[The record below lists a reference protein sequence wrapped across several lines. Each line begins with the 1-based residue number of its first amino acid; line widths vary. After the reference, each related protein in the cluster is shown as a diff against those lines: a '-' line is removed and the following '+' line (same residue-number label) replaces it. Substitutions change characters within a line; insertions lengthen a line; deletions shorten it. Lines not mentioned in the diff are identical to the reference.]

1 MSNKI
6 VLSQEIESQA
16 TEFGIEPQKAANL
29 IGNLPQIQSER
40 AELEKQY
47 EEIIKM
53 DIENVET
60 SKLARELRIRIRD
73 NRTKGILVWH
83 KTTKDY
89 FLKGGQFVDAIKRKE
104 EAVNS
109 RMEEALEQIE
119 KHLEIKI
126 AKQKEELKN
135 KRIEELSLYR
145 EFVPFSLDL
154 AELSEE
160 EYAKVYKGA
169 KLQYE
174 ADLIEK
180 QREEEQRLEAERLQK
195 IYNNNKMALMPYCE
209 FIDNFDMLD
218 FHNLTDVEISDF
230 IEDAKE
236 KKAKVAAEREEANRR
251 AEEAERLMR
260 EERIIQEAERKKLED
275 KLRKEREEKERLEQ
289 EIKKKKQEE
298 EKAKKAE
305 EEKQKKLKNA
315 SDKVILLEIAK
326 RIEGLKSSFPEVKGE
341 EAKEIML
348 ETEAYLDKIAGYVKS
363 EAESLT
369 K

>member
-6 VLSQEIESQA
+6 ILSQEIENQA

-47 EEIIKM
+47 DEVIKM
-53 DIENVET
+53 DIESPET
-60 SKLARELRIRIRD
+60 SKIARELRIRIKD
-73 NRTKGILVWH
+73 NRTKGIVVWH

-104 EAVNS
+104 EAVNN

-135 KRIEELSLYR
+135 KRISELSEYS

-154 AELSEE
+154 SELSEE
-160 EYAKVYKGA
+160 EYQKVYKGA
-169 KLQYE
+169 KLQYQAKLE
-174 ADLIEK
+174 EDRIEQEK
-180 QREEEQRLEAERLQK
+180 KLEAERLQK
-195 IYNNNKMALMPYCE
+195 IYNDNRAALMPYQE
-209 FIDNFDMLD
+209 YIDNFTMLD

-230 IEDAKE
+230 IQDAKDR
-236 KKAKVAAEREEANRR
+236 KAKIAAEAEEANRR
-251 AEEAERLMR
+251 AEEAERTMR
-260 EERIIQEAERKKLED
+260 EERIKQEAERKKLED
-275 KLRKEREEKERLEQ
+275 KLRKEREEKERLEA
-289 EIKKKKQEE
+289 EIKKRKQEE
-298 EKAKKAE
+298 EKAKKAQ
-305 EEKQKKLKNA
+305 EEKEKKLKNA
-315 SDKVILLEIAK
+315 SDRVILLEIAS
-326 RIEGLKSSFPEVKGE
+326 RISNLKSSFPEVKGE
-341 EAKEIML
+341 EAKEILL
-348 ETEAYLDKIAGYVKS
+348 ETEAYIDKISNYVKS
-363 EAESLT
+363 QAEALT